1 MSKQPLLFL
10 LQEATELEKD
20 CSRAETIKNPKPI
33 NKKTNKQNSPLACR
47 HPTPSS
53 VYSNKHYEYV
63 NLRL

>member
-20 CSRAETIKNPKPI
+20 CSRAETIKKQT
-33 NKKTNKQNSPLACR
+33 NKQKNKQNSPLACR